1 MKYLRLTALLPFALL
16 IGGAPPHDGAQF
28 DAEGRMAFPEGYRE
42 WVFVTSGHGMS
53 YNPVAN
59 AAAIAPFDNVFV
71 NRAAYASFKETGHW
85 PDDTVLVLE
94 IHGASDKGS
103 INVAGAFQSG
113 DARGVEVHVRDRK
126 RFKTQDGWAFFG
138 FDPAKRGFAEKVPE
152 SANCYSCHEQ
162 HAAVDRT
169 FVQFYPT
176 LLPIAKAK
184 GTLSPAYAKEA
195 Q

>member
-1 MKYLRLTALLPFALL
+1 MNYLRIPALLPLALL
-16 IGGAPPHDGAQF
+16 MGGAPPEEARF
-28 DAEGRMAFPEGYRE
+28 DAQGRMAFPDGYRE

-59 AAAIAPFDNVFV
+59 AAALAPFDNVFV
-71 NRAAYASFKETGHW
+71 NRAAYEAFKATGHW
-85 PDDTVLVLE
+85 PDGTVLVLE
-94 IHGASDKGS
+94 IHAASDKGS

-113 DARGVEVHVRDRK
+113 TARGVEVHVRDSK

-138 FDPAKRGFAEKVPE
+138 FDPDKQAPAEKIAE
-152 SANCYSCHEQ
+152 SASCYSCHEQ

-184 GTLSPAYAKEA
+184 GTLSPAYVKEA
-195 Q
+195 GQ